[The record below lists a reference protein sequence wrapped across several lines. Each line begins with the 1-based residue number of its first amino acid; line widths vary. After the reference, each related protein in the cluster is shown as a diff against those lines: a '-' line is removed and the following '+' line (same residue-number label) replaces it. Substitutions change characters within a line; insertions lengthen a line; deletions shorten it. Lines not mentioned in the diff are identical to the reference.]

1 MHSLIEKQLSLET
14 KKTPLYVPSQLFV
27 VAQVAKK
34 TRNPF
39 VVKQMDT
46 DNFLDWKSATRLFGK
61 NFQYG
66 TSREGIVWANI
77 KP

>member
-1 MHSLIEKQLSLET
+1 MHSFIEKRLSLAT
-14 KKTPLYVPSQLFV
+14 KRTPLYVPSQLV
-27 VAQVAKK
+27 GVAQVAKK
-34 TRNPF
+34 TGNPF

-46 DNFLDWKSATRLFGK
+46 ENLLDWKSATRLFGR

-66 TSREGIVWANI
+66 TSRERIVWTNI